1 MQTINETTAG
11 RIADDVRAAML
22 ATIRDV
28 AQDADVSLEE
38 AALLSVSLA
47 SAYQDL
53 CRLLG
58 IAPPSP
64 VEDAIG

>member
-1 MQTINETTAG
+1 MQTIITPETV
-11 RIADDVRAAML
+11 ADDVRAAML
-22 ATIRDV
+22 ATLRDV
-28 AQDADVSLEE
+28 ADDALVSLED

-47 SAYQDL
+47 SAYTDL

-58 IAPPSP
+58 IAPPQP